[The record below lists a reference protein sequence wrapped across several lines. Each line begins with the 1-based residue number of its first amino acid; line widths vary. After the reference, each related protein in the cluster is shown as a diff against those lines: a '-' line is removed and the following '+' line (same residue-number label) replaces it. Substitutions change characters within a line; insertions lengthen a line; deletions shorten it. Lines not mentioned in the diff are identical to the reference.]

1 MRALITTTPFL
12 SHLWDVVPLGWA
24 LRSAGHDV
32 RVAALPNITEDIV
45 ATSLTAMPAGPL
57 FDTTLVPDWSGQD
70 DGLLP
75 FASTTARLGGLL
87 AHGLAGKLDDFPP
100 DLVVHEPLDLAG
112 PIIAQ
117 LAGVPAVHVS
127 CGPPYAPR
135 AVQALA
141 KAAASVRRRQG
152 WPAEVPPPALIVDVC
167 PPSYADPDRRLAGPH
182 QPMRFVPYNGPGA
195 VPDWLREPAD
205 RPRVC
210 VTMGT
215 GAAGH
220 PLLSRIAAALA
231 SLDVEVVVPARPDVA
246 AQVAEAV
253 PAARVVEWLPLK
265 LLLAA
270 GCDLVVHHGGPGT
283 ALTALS
289 YGVPQLTVHVHDH
302 PAAGEHYINSRLLK
316 ACGAS
321 IGLSG
326 RAMTDQDIVDAV
338 RALMTESGY
347 RAAAGAMA
355 AEIRAMPSPAATVEV
370 LERLVGQAQ
379 EQIQTPYQT
388 QALDQTQALSQIQTG
403 RATRPVEA

>member
-32 RVAALPNITEDIV
+32 RIAALPNLTEDIV

-57 FDTTLVPDWSGQD
+57 FDTTLVPDWSGQED
-70 DGLLP
+70 SLVP
-75 FASTTARLGGLL
+75 FATTTARLAGLL
-87 AHGLAGKLDDFPP
+87 AHGLAGRLDRFRP
-100 DLVVHEPLDLAG
+100 DLVLHEPLDLAG
-112 PIIAQ
+112 SIIAQ
-117 LAGVPAVHVS
+117 QAGVPAVHVS

-135 AVQALA
+135 AVEALT
-141 KAAASVRRRQG
+141 KAAASIRRRQG
-152 WPAEVPPPALIVDVC
+152 LPAEVPPPALVVDIC
-167 PPSYADPDRRLAGPH
+167 PPSYQDPERRLAAPH

-195 VPDWLREPAD
+195 VPDWLREPAR

-215 GAAGH
+215 GTAGQ
-220 PLLSRIAAALA
+220 PLLSRIAGALA
-231 SLDVEVVVPARPDVA
+231 ELDVEVVVPARPEVA
-246 AQVAEAV
+246 PQLAAAV
-253 PAARVVEWLPLK
+253 PTARVVEWLPLK

-316 ACGAS
+316 ACGAA
-321 IGLSG
+321 IGLNG
-326 RAMTDQDIVDAV
+326 RTMTDEDVASAA
-338 RALMTESGY
+338 RTLMGEPGY
-347 RAAAGAMA
+347 RAAAPAMA
-355 AEIRAMPSPAATVEV
+355 AEIRAMPSPAETVEV
-370 LERLVGQAQ
+370 LERLVAGGGSGAGAGIPAQ
-379 EQIQTPYQT
+379 T
-388 QALDQTQALSQIQTG
+388 S
-403 RATRPVEA
+403 RATDAVEAS

>member
-1 MRALITTTPFL
+1 MRVLITTTPFL

-45 ATSLTAMPAGPL
+45 ATSLTAMPVGPM
-57 FDTTLVPDWSGQD
+57 FDTTLVPDWSGQE
-70 DGLLP
+70 GTLAP
-75 FASTTARLGGLL
+75 FASVTARMAGLL
-87 AHGLAGKLDDFPP
+87 AHGLSDTLDRFPP

-112 PIIAQ
+112 AMIAQ
-117 LAGVPAVHVS
+117 RMGVPAVHVS

-141 KAAASVRRRQG
+141 KAAASVRRRRG
-152 WPAEVPPPALIVDVC
+152 WPTEVPPPSLVVDIC
-167 PPSYADPDRRLAGPH
+167 PPSYQDPDRRLAAPH

-195 VPDWLREPAD
+195 VPDWLREPAE

-215 GAAGH
+215 GAAGY
-220 PLLSRIAAALA
+220 PLLSRIAGALA
-231 SLDVEVVVPARPDVA
+231 AADVEVVVPARPDIAPQVA
-246 AQVAEAV
+246 AAV
-253 PAARVVEWLPLK
+253 PTARVVPWLPLK

-316 ACGAS
+316 ACGAA
-321 IGLSG
+321 IGLNG
-326 RAMTDQDIVDAV
+326 RTMTDDEVSDAV
-338 RALMTESGY
+338 KALMSEPGY
-347 RAAAGAMA
+347 RASAAALA
-355 AEIRAMPSPAATVEV
+355 EEIRAMPSPAAVVSV
-370 LERLVGQAQ
+370 LERLV
-379 EQIQTPYQT
+379 
-388 QALDQTQALSQIQTG
+388 
-403 RATRPVEA
+403 EAR